1 MFQNAVLNMLGS
13 LRTAAVITQHD
24 PQVQKAREARGYY
37 KGAKKLEKQ
46 AAKLEQ
52 ELPTE
57 KQINESYAPYEEQS
71 IRDAGLQG
79 IRQSKEQ
86 ADDLYK
92 KAYDTFK
99 SKRYREAAAKA
110 YLNAAERAQGMN
122 DQAEA
127 VGYARALAT
136 GTSMEEIRSMI
147 YRKYERIHEEED
159 PNNGS
164 NQ

>member
-24 PQVQKAREARGYY
+24 PQVQQAKEARGYY
-37 KGAKKLEKQ
+37 KGAQKLEKQ

-57 KQINESYAPYEEQS
+57 EQINESYAPYEEQAV
-71 IRDAGLQG
+71 RDAGLQG

-92 KAYDTFK
+92 KAYQTK
-99 SKRYREAAAKA
+99 ESKRYREAAVKA
-110 YLNAAERAQGMN
+110 YLNAAERAQGIS

-147 YRKYERIHEEED
+147 YRKYEKIHEEED
-159 PNNGS
+159 PNNGN

>member
-1 MFQNAVLNMLGS
+1 MFQNAVLNVLGS

-24 PQVQKAREARGYY
+24 PQIQQAKEARGYY
-37 KGAKKLEKQ
+37 KGAQKLEKQ

-57 KQINESYAPYEEQS
+57 EQINESYAPYEEQS
-71 IRDAGLQG
+71 VRDAGLQG

-86 ADDLYK
+86 ADELYK
-92 KAYDTFK
+92 KAYQTK
-99 SKRYREAAAKA
+99 ESKRYKEAAAKA
-110 YLNAAERAQGMN
+110 YLSAAERAQGIS

-147 YRKYERIHEEED
+147 YRKYEKMHEEED
-159 PNNGS
+159 PNNGN